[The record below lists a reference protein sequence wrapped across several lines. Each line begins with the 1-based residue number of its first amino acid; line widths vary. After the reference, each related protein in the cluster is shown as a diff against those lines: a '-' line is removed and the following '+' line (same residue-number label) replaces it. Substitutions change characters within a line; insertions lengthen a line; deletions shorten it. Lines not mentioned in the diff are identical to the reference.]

1 MNRNR
6 RTDRECLG
14 IGKDF
19 FLAIT
24 ACPVLQKQDPRP
36 QERGSYK
43 NISLETIL
51 SSSMVVGIIFGVE
64 LVGSA

>member
-24 ACPVLQKQDPRP
+24 ACPVLQSTETGPP
-36 QERGSYK
+36 PAGAGVLQEYLTR
-43 NISLETIL
+43 L